1 MDLVFGSCFCT
12 VDSNGELFSLRLDAV
27 SSRGTVFQYE
37 VSLLGEFINFVMPFY
52 SKKINDEL
60 IDTITVDSD
69 MVNWFR

>member
-1 MDLVFGSCFCT
+1 MSWYHHCGSWY
-12 VDSNGELFSLRLDAV
+12 GELFSLRLDAV

-69 MVNWFR
+69 MVNCFRWD